1 MVEVKNI
8 SYAYNAASGN
18 VLDNVGFSMEARQ
31 CLAILGN
38 NGAGKS
44 TLLKCIDRI
53 HPTKGASVTV
63 DGKEVF
69 AMSNR
74 EMAQQ
79 VAFVPQNTTAVN
91 MTVFDAVLLGRK
103 PYIKWDSTEEDREI
117 AMSII
122 QRMGLENYV
131 LRNVSELSGGEA
143 QKVMLARA
151 LAQQPKL
158 LLLDEPTSNLD
169 PRNQHEVMQT
179 VRKIAQE
186 NNICVITVLHDLNLA
201 IRYCD
206 RFLFL
211 KDAGVY
217 ACGGQEVM
225 TPENIEAVYEM
236 HVHLEACMDIPVIIP
251 FPDIKPTQ
259 EDT

>member
-8 SYAYNAASGN
+8 SYSYNAAAGN
-18 VLDNVGFSMEARQ
+18 VLSGVGFTMAAGE

-44 TLLKCIDRI
+44 TLLKCIDRVY
-53 HPTKGASVTV
+53 PVKGASVTV
-63 DGKEVF
+63 GGKDVF
-69 AMSNR
+69 CMSKR

-79 VAFVPQNTTAVN
+79 IAYVPQNTSTVD

-103 PYIKWDSTEEDREI
+103 PYIKWDAGEEDRKI
-117 AMSII
+117 AMEII
-122 QRMGLENYV
+122 QKLGLEEYL
-131 LRNVSELSGGEA
+131 LRNVSRLSGGEA

-179 VRKIAQE
+179 VRKIAREHQ
-186 NNICVITVLHDLNLA
+186 ICVITILHDLNLA

-211 KDAGVY
+211 KDAEVY
-217 ACGGQEVM
+217 ACGGREVM

-236 HVHLEACMDIPVIIP
+236 HVHLENYMDIPVIIP
-251 FPDIKPTQ
+251 FPKTR
-259 EDT
+259 